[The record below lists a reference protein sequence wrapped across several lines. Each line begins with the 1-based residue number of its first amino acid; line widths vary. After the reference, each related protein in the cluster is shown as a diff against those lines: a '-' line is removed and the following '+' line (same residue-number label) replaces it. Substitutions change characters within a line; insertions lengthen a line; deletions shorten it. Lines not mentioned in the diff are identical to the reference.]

1 MVNWTKPAQDQ
12 AREHSNEVEDWAH
25 EALSLPGNYCDLKIT
40 EECSNIFM
48 GMDSNRLPRFLH
60 DLRYSSI
67 AASERKFTRLHMEDR
82 RKLREEHGL
91 KELKRSWSS
100 RRVWEGSK

>member
-12 AREHSNEVEDWAH
+12 ARERSNEFENWAH

-40 EECSNIFM
+40 EEGSDIFM
-48 GMDSNRLPRFLH
+48 GMDSNWLPRLLH

-67 AASERKFTRLHMEDR
+67 AASERRLTRLHMEDR

-91 KELKRSWSS
+91 KELKQ
-100 RRVWEGSK
+100 